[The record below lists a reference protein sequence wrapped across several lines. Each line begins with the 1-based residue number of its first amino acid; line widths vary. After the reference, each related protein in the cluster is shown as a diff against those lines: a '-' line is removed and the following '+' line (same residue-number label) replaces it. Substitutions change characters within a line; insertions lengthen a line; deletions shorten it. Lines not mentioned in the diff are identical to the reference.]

1 MKRVLILTAL
11 LVAVPASWADDTRKA
26 LEVEIVIPVN
36 VRTEIYLERAKRKTA
51 AKADRLIGKDTYT
64 RALERRAAAKPR
76 RYIPRR
82 VKAKILEKE

>member
-11 LVAVPASWADDTRKA
+11 LVAFPTAWADDTRKA
-26 LEVEIVIPVN
+26 REVEIVIPVN

-76 RYIPRR
+76 RYIPRK
-82 VKAKILEKE
+82 VKAKVREKD